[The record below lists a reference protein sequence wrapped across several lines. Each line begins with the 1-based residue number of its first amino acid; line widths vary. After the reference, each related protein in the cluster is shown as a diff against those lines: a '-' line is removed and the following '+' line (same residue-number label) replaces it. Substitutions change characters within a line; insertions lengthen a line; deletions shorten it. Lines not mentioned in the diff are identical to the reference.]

1 MSAVPRTVV
10 CDRVRA
16 QISLR
21 LDGELSQLESRMLES
36 HLSRCADCREYDA
49 DVARITADLR
59 SAPLEQMERPVVIRR
74 PRRVSALRLQTGVAA
89 ALAVAVL
96 GAASQIA
103 APDTEP
109 SFASP
114 ERYPTSRQL
123 TREVDQIIADGN
135 AFGQQSGTTFPL

>member
-16 QISLR
+16 QISQR
-21 LDGELSQLESRMLES
+21 LDGELSQLEARMLGS
-36 HLSRCADCREYDA
+36 HLARCADCREYEA

-59 SAPLEQMERPVVIRR
+59 AAPLERLERPIVIRR
-74 PRRVSALRLQTGVAA
+74 PRRLSALRLQAGVAA
-89 ALAVAVL
+89 ALAVAIL
-96 GAASQIA
+96 GAASQIS
-103 APDTEP
+103 APASEP

-123 TREVDQIIADGN
+123 TGEVEQIIADGH
-135 AFGQQSGTTFPL
+135 AFGDLQGTALPL